1 MGGILIT
8 GSKGQ
13 LGSELSDIEK
23 GFGGLPCLFHD
34 VDTLDI
40 TDRDALARFFNTHKP
55 AFVVNCAAYTAV
67 DKAES
72 EPEKAELINATAVAN
87 LADECSKHNA
97 YLIHVSTDYVFDGTS
112 YRPLTENLNV
122 NPTSV
127 YGKTKEKGEQYVLK
141 NKKGI
146 VIRTSWLYSY
156 YGHNFVKTMLRLAR
170 ERGELNVVFDQI
182 GTPTNAADL
191 ALAIQVIVNRIHANN
206 DSFIG
211 GIYHYSNEGVCSWF
225 DFAKAITLISNI
237 PCKVNPIE
245 SKDYPLPAPRPFY
258 SVLNKAKI
266 KSTWCIEIP
275 HWLDSLRGCLAKLNG

>member
-13 LGSELSDIEK
+13 LGSELKDIEN
-23 GFGGLPCLFHD
+23 GFGGLSCLFHD

-40 TDRDALARFFNTHKP
+40 TDKDALACFFSNQKP
-55 AFVVNCAAYTAV
+55 AFVINCAAYTAV

-72 EPEKAELINATAVAN
+72 EPEKAEMINASAVAN
-87 LADECSKHNA
+87 LTNECSKHNT

-112 YRPLTENLNV
+112 YKPLTENMKV

-141 NKKGI
+141 YKNGI

-156 YGHNFVKTMLRLAR
+156 YGNNFVKTMLRLAR

-191 ALAIQVIVNRIHANN
+191 ASAIQVIVNRIHANP

-211 GIYHYSNEGVCSWF
+211 GVYHYSNEGVCSWF

-266 KSTWCIEIP
+266 KTTWCIDIP
-275 HWLDSLRGCLAKLNG
+275 HWLDSLRGCLVKING